1 VITNKLT
8 KIIKKKNRMTSQKS
22 TRKKDSEKNTFI
34 CFCSPSLDAII
45 ASSSDLFLS
54 RELGVLLELQRKF
67 KTLLTSVSILGLL
80 SNLLETKLL
89 TVLTIPS
96 MT

>member
-1 VITNKLT
+1 
-8 KIIKKKNRMTSQKS
+8 MTSQKALEK
-22 TRKKDSEKNTFI
+22 RIVKKHTFI

-45 ASSSDLFLS
+45 TSSSDLFLS
-54 RELGVLLELQRKF
+54 RELGVLLDLHRKS

-80 SNLLETKLL
+80 LDLLETKLL